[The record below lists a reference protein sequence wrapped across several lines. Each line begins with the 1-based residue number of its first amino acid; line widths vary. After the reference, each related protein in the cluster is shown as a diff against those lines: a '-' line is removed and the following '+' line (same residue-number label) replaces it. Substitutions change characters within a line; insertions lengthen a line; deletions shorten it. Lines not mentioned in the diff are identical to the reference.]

1 MSCPG
6 PLSSRLRR
14 EGEAEQGSEKEPR
27 AQDET
32 GRGVAEEQLAAGLGL
47 RGQYEDPTG
56 KSGKGDEGKIC
67 RKLPLG
73 GISLP
78 GLSLFLHLHDY

>member
-14 EGEAEQGSEKEPR
+14 EGQEEQGSEKEPR

-32 GRGVAEEQLAAGLGL
+32 GRGVAEEQLAAELGL
-47 RGQYEDPTG
+47 RGQYEEPGG
-56 KSGKGDEGKIC
+56 KSGEGDEGKIC
-67 RKLPLG
+67 RKLPLRRD
-73 GISLP
+73 SLAGP
-78 GLSLFLHLHDY
+78 SLFLHLHDY